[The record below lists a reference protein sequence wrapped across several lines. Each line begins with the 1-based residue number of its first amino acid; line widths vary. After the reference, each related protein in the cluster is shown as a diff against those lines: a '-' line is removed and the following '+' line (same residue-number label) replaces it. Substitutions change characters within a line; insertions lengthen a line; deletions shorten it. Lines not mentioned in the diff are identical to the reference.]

1 MSGPSIDGPLRDR
14 SDFISLSGRPVMPT
28 VPVRSDPSRRAAGFT
43 LIELLVVIAIIA
55 ILIGLLLPAVQK
67 VREAAARLK
76 CANNLK
82 QQTLG
87 MHNYASALG
96 NYPPAILNNA
106 KLWNDYFPGWGWG
119 TLILPYVEQDNLY
132 RSLNVEA
139 SPPGSSFGAQTN
151 TINNVVPTPAMKTPL
166 AIYRC
171 PSDPAPDLNSFRMD
185 LADRQLA
192 LSNYRAICGTD
203 TNPAN
208 PALGHA
214 AGVFHANEDRNGILW
229 QNSKVKFEAITDGTS
244 NTVVVGECIFI
255 NQRDGTATDGRKWA
269 AVWAGMTGYY
279 SSPDATIGTGIRI
292 SDVMWHLDDQT
303 AKLNGTAPQAFGS
316 RHTGGA
322 MFGFADGSI
331 RFFRSSSDP
340 AVTKWLGNRSD
351 GKVLDIEF

>member
-1 MSGPSIDGPLRDR
+1 
-14 SDFISLSGRPVMPT
+14 MPT
-28 VPVRSDPSRRAAGFT
+28 VPVRTDPRRRGAGFT

-67 VREAAARLK
+67 VREAAARMK
-76 CANNLK
+76 CSNNLK
-82 QQTLG
+82 QQILG
-87 MHNYASALG
+87 MHNYASAVG
-96 NYPPAILNNA
+96 HYPPAILNSA
-106 KLWNDYFPGWGWG
+106 TTATHYYPGWGWG

-132 RSLNVEA
+132 RQLNPDVA
-139 SPPGSSFGAQTN
+139 PLGTSFGAQVN
-151 TINNVVPTPAMKTPL
+151 TINNVNPTPAMKTALP
-166 AIYRC
+166 IYRC

-185 LADRQLA
+185 LDTRQLGM
-192 LSNYRAICGTD
+192 SNYRAICGTD
-203 TNPAN
+203 NS
-208 PALGHA
+208 
-214 AGVFHANEDRNGILW
+214 AGGIFRANEDRNGILW

-279 SSPDATIGTGIRI
+279 CSPDATIGCGIRI
-292 SDVMWHLDDQT
+292 SDVMWHLDDLT
-303 AKLNGTAPQAFGS
+303 ARLNGTAPQAFGS

-331 RFFRSSSDP
+331 RFFRQSSDP

-351 GKVLDIEF
+351 GRVLNIDF